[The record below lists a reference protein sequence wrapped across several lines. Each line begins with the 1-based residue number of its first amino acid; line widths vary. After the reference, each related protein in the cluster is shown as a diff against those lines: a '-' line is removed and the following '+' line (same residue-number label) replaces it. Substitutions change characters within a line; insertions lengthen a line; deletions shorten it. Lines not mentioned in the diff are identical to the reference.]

1 MYNATEQFAEIN
13 KTNVAQAT
21 KLAALAIE
29 NAEKLA
35 KVNLLAAKSALA
47 QGVENA
53 QAVAGVKDVQELL
66 ALRVKLAEA
75 GVQNAMGYSKSLYD
89 LATEAQAQYSALAEE
104 MWAGYTKG
112 VAEWVEKASKAAPA
126 GSDVAVNAFKSTFAA
141 STAAI
146 DQISKATKQVVSLA
160 DASVRAAAA
169 NATKV
174 AAATKARKAA

>member
-1 MYNATEQFAEIN
+1 MYDATEQLVEIN

-35 KVNLLAAKSALA
+35 RVNLLAAKSALA

-53 QAVAGVKDVQELL
+53 QAVAAVKDVEELV
-66 ALRVKLAEA
+66 ALRAKLAET
-75 GVQNAMGYSKSLYD
+75 GVQAAMGYSKSLYD
-89 LATEAQAQYSALAEE
+89 LATEAQAQYTALAED
-104 MWAGYTKG
+104 MWAGYTKS
-112 VAEWVEKASKAAPA
+112 VAAWVDKASASAPA

-146 DQISKATKQVVSLA
+146 DEITKATRQVVSLA
-160 DASVRAAAA
+160 DASVRAAAD
-169 NATKV
+169 NAGKV
-174 AAATKARKAA
+174 AAATKSRKAA